1 MRIGNVYRP
10 GVHTCAV
17 EDVLAAAARRMRQ
30 ADIGALAVLD
40 NGKLVGIITERD
52 LVSAL
57 AVEKDP
63 RSAVVRRYMTHN
75 VMTATEDEDSAD
87 AAHRML
93 DAGIRHLPVTRG
105 GQVIGM
111 VSVRDL
117 LALEAWG

>member
-1 MRIGNVYRP
+1 MKIGNVYRQ
-10 GVHTCAV
+10 GVRTCAV

-40 NGKLVGIITERD
+40 RGNLIGIITERD
-52 LVSAL
+52 LVAAI

-63 RSAVVRRYMTHN
+63 RSAVVRRYMTHH
-75 VMTATEDEDSAD
+75 VMTASEEEDSAD
-87 AAHRML
+87 AARRML
-93 DAGIRHLPVTRG
+93 EAGIRHLPITRDG
-105 GQVIGM
+105 EVIGM